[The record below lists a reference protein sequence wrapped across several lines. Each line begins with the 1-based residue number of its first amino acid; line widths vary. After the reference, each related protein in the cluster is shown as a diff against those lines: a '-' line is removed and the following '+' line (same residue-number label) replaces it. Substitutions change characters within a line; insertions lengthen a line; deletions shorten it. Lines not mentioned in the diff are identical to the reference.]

1 MVGKIEVVF
10 TQNIIDYLDDL
21 VQILYKKEYFEF
33 IESAEKYVAAIYD
46 SVPGKLKATKHKSAP
61 KELKH
66 LGSKYI
72 FFKANSRTVWYIF
85 FENRKNKY
93 LITGIINSHSEE
105 VKYL

>member
-1 MVGKIEVVF
+1 MEGEIEVIF
-10 TQNIIDYLDDL
+10 TPKVIAYLDNL
-21 VQILYKKEYFEF
+21 VQILYKKQYLGF
-33 IESAEKYVAAIYD
+33 IESAEKYVTSIYD

-93 LITGIINSHSEE
+93 LITGITNRHSEE